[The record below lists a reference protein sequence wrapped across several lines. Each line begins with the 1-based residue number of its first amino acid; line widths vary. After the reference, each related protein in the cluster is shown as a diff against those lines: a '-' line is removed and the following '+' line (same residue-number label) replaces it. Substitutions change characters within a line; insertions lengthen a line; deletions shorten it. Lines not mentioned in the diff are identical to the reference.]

1 MVYEFS
7 KSCIVKFFL
16 SESEKFVMI
25 YMALL
30 ETSAEYSLV
39 AGLVGL
45 ICRFVFQ
52 PIEETSFIM
61 FAQQGEKLLRKW
73 LSAILAI
80 GTCAIIFAYMNGR
93 VFLRI
98 AYGDQWA
105 NFECLLML

>member
-1 MVYEFS
+1 MQYKEEQNAISETQKTLVYEFS

-16 SESEKFVMI
+16 SESEKFIMI

-61 FAQQGEKLLRKW
+61 FA
-73 LSAILAI
+73 
-80 GTCAIIFAYMNGR
+80 
-93 VFLRI
+93 
-98 AYGDQWA
+98 
-105 NFECLLML
+105 